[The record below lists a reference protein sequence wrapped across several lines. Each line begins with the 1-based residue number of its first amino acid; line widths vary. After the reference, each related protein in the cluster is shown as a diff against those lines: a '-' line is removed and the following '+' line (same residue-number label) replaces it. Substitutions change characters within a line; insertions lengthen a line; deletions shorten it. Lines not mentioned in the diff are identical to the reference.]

1 MSEPE
6 RAREILNRISTLGV
20 RLSIDDFGTGYSSLA
35 LLKSLPLNAL
45 KIDLLFVSQM
55 LRSEQ
60 DAIIVSST
68 VNLAHNLGL
77 KVVAE
82 GVECRETLEKLRE
95 IGCDEAQGYF
105 IGLPMCTE
113 VAEQW
118 IARHKLELRQ
128 AQPQP

>member
-1 MSEPE
+1 MG
-6 RAREILNRISTLGV
+6 I

-55 LRSEQ
+55 LKSEP

-68 VNLAHNLGL
+68 INLAHNLGL

-82 GVECRETLEKLRE
+82 GVECRETLEKLRQ
-95 IGCDEAQGYF
+95 IGCDHAQGYF
-105 IGLPMCTE
+105 IGLPMCE
-113 VAEQW
+113 AEAGQW
-118 IARHKLELRQ
+118 LADERWREL
-128 AQPQP
+128 AAAPAGGSDGN